1 MSLQIRVPKYYE
13 WVFWHYDGTVHTQ
26 YVPDHPDPLIFDMQ
40 RYEVEDYHRNVSKV
54 KRAGW
59 VAISV
64 QKATY
69 VNMKAR
75 YIEAVPSALMNNQP
89 LIIETHGEW
98 PLVKRPLDIRYYGAR
113 AGEHEYYYLV
123 GVGGE
128 RIEHP
133 QDDGKVNIEF
143 INGRYSIMDKNGAV
157 RNDHTSFVIPPIP
170 PEAADTMPQI
180 VKEIEEHGCK
190 TC

>member
-1 MSLQIRVPKYYE
+1 M
-13 WVFWHYDGTVHTQ
+13 TQ
-26 YVPDHPDPLIFDMQ
+26 YAPELPDPLIFEHH
-40 RYEVEDYHRNVSKV
+40 RYEAEAYHNETSKV
-54 KRAGW
+54 KRVGW

-64 QKATY
+64 EKSTY
-69 VNMKAR
+69 VNIKAR
-75 YIEAVPSALMNNQP
+75 YTEAIPSALSNNQP

-133 QDDGKVNIEF
+133 QDDGKVLEEF
-143 INGRYSIMDKNGAV
+143 INGRYYIMDKNGAV
-157 RNDHTSFVIPPIP
+157 RGDHTSFVIPPIP

-180 VKEIEEHGCK
+180 VKEIEKHGCE